1 MGMTILKIHFHL
13 RAAIK
18 KFFYKL
24 FFGKSI
30 HFGNKT
36 TFRKNFN
43 LYIEKGAKVTFGDNC
58 FFNNSCSVN
67 SLDSITIGDGCIFG
81 EGVKLY
87 DHNHKFS
94 DLNVPIKK
102 QGFSKAPIKIGH
114 DCWICSNVTILKGV
128 TIGNNCVIG
137 AGCLVYKD
145 IPDNSIVKNSSNL
158 IAETIKGR

>member
-1 MGMTILKIHFHL
+1 MGMTILKIYFHL

-43 LYIEKGAKVTFGDNC
+43 LYIEKGAKVTFG
-58 FFNNSCSVN
+58 
-67 SLDSITIGDGCIFG
+67 
-81 EGVKLY
+81 E
-87 DHNHKFS
+87 
-94 DLNVPIKK
+94 
-102 QGFSKAPIKIGH
+102 
-114 DCWICSNVTILKGV
+114 GV

-145 IPDNSIVKNSSNL
+145 IPDNSIVKNNSNL
-158 IAETIKGR
+158 IAETIKRR